1 MEFRNLTYLLLLIG
15 TIAGPLAFSFDNK
28 IQYFRKFKYLFP
40 AILFSGAIFILW
52 DLRFEELGIWNY
64 NPDYI
69 LGIYIMNLPFEKWLY
84 FFVIPY
90 SFVFIYEVLS
100 KLPGHFEKP
109 NVFVAIS
116 LVLLVLFTIT
126 AYYAR
131 QHIYTFF
138 TFFLLTIY
146 FGYTVFR
153 NKFKP
158 HYSRFYLTYA
168 ISLLPFLLVNG
179 LLTGLPVVEYNDAHN
194 LGIRIITIPI
204 EDFFYL
210 FLLLLI
216 NLTIYEYMKKQ
227 KLFNF
232 N

>member
-1 MEFRNLTYLLLLIG
+1 MELRNFTYLLILAG
-15 TIAGPLAFSFDNK
+15 TIAGPLALSFEK
-28 IQYFRKFKYLFP
+28 QVRFYSKLKYLLP
-40 AILFSGAIFILW
+40 AILFSGAVFILW
-52 DLRFEELGIWNY
+52 DLRFEELGIWSF
-64 NPDYI
+64 NPKYI
-69 LGIYIMNLPFEKWLY
+69 TGIYIKNLPIEEWL
-84 FFVIPY
+84 FFIIIPY
-90 SFVFIYEVLS
+90 SCVFIYEVINV
-100 KLPGHFEKP
+100 KLPNF
-109 NVFVAIS
+109 NSSNLFVAVS
-116 LVLLVLFTIT
+116 LVLLVIFAIV
-126 AYYAR
+126 AYIAR
-131 QHIYTFF
+131 QNLYTFF